1 MRRTLPAF
9 APVSWGLEQ
18 TVTQRHPVVG
28 GSVVTNQPTSRKS
41 AALGSWMRDAGC
53 VGGTFASRNPHPA
66 SRYIRAMLSV
76 TFLGTSAARPTVE
89 RNVSAMAL
97 VREGETLLFEC
108 GEGTQ
113 RQMMRYGVSFALSE
127 IFFTHFHAD
136 HFLGVI
142 GLIRTL
148 GLQVRTEPMVL
159 YGPKGA
165 KKVLGQAIQLGVERV
180 PFEVEIEEV
189 KPGMVLGERG
199 KGKREGYDIC
209 VFGTEHGGGSVGY
222 ALREHERPGRFDP
235 DKARA
240 AGVPEGHL
248 WGKLQRGETVG
259 LADGRTVSADG
270 IVGSKRPGRLVV
282 FTGDTRPCAAV
293 VDAAQGADLLIHE
306 ATFGEEEKERAK
318 ETGHSTAR
326 EAAQIALAAKAR
338 RLVLSHVSARY
349 SISAEE
355 LVKEAREVF
364 KETAVAKDGMTIEVP
379 YQP

>member
-1 MRRTLPAF
+1 
-9 APVSWGLEQ
+9 
-18 TVTQRHPVVG
+18 
-28 GSVVTNQPTSRKS
+28 
-41 AALGSWMRDAGC
+41 
-53 VGGTFASRNPHPA
+53 
-66 SRYIRAMLSV
+66 MLSV

-148 GLQVRTEPMVL
+148 GLQTRTDPMRL
-159 YGPKGA
+159 YGPKGG
-165 KKVLGQAIQLGVERV
+165 KKILGQAIQLGVERV

-189 KPGMVLGERG
+189 RPGIIGERG
-199 KGKREGYDIC
+199 KGKGEGYDIH
-209 VFGTEHGGGSVGY
+209 VFATDHGGGSVGY
-222 ALREHERPGRFDP
+222 ALKEHERPGRFDP
-235 DKARA
+235 EKARA
-240 AGVPEGHL
+240 AGVPEGPL
-248 WGKLQRGETVG
+248 WGKLQKGETVA
-259 LADGRTVSADG
+259 LADGRTVSAEG
-270 IVGSKRPGRLVV
+270 IVGAKRPGRLIV

-293 VDAAQGADLLIHE
+293 VDAEQGADLLIHE
-306 ATFGEEEKERAK
+306 ATFAEEEKERAK

-326 EAAQIALAAKAR
+326 EAAQVALAAKAR
-338 RLVLSHVSARY
+338 RLILSHVSARY
-349 SISAEE
+349 SISADE

-364 KETAVAKDGMTIEVP
+364 KETIVAKDGLTIEVP
-379 YQP
+379 FSD

>member
-1 MRRTLPAF
+1 
-9 APVSWGLEQ
+9 
-18 TVTQRHPVVG
+18 
-28 GSVVTNQPTSRKS
+28 
-41 AALGSWMRDAGC
+41 
-53 VGGTFASRNPHPA
+53 
-66 SRYIRAMLSV
+66 MLSV

-148 GLQVRTEPMVL
+148 GLQARAEPMRL

-165 KKVLGQAIQLGVERV
+165 KKLLTQALQLGVERV
-180 PFEVEIEEV
+180 PFNVEIEEV

-199 KGKREGYDIC
+199 KGKREGYGIC

-222 ALREHERPGRFDP
+222 ALKEHERPGRFDP

-259 LADGRTVSADG
+259 LPDGRTVSAEG
-270 IVGSKRPGRLVV
+270 IVGPKRPGRLVV
-282 FTGDTRPCAAV
+282 FTGDTRP
-293 VDAAQGADLLIHE
+293 
-306 ATFGEEEKERAK
+306 
-318 ETGHSTAR
+318 
-326 EAAQIALAAKAR
+326 
-338 RLVLSHVSARY
+338 
-349 SISAEE
+349 
-355 LVKEAREVF
+355 
-364 KETAVAKDGMTIEVP
+364 
-379 YQP
+379 

>member
-1 MRRTLPAF
+1 
-9 APVSWGLEQ
+9 
-18 TVTQRHPVVG
+18 
-28 GSVVTNQPTSRKS
+28 
-41 AALGSWMRDAGC
+41 
-53 VGGTFASRNPHPA
+53 
-66 SRYIRAMLSV
+66 MLSV

-89 RNVSAMAL
+89 RNVSGVAL

-148 GLQVRTEPMVL
+148 GLQARVEPMRL
-159 YGPKGA
+159 YGPRGA
-165 KKVLGQAIQLGVERV
+165 KKVLGQAIELGVERV
-180 PFEVEIEEV
+180 PFKVEIEEV
-189 KPGMVLGERG
+189 KPGEVLREQGAGSRERD
-199 KGKREGYDIC
+199 GYEIQ
-209 VFGTEHGGGSVGY
+209 VFATEHGGGSVGY
-222 ALREHERPGRFDP
+222 ALREHERRGRFDVE
-235 DKARA
+235 KARA
-240 AGVPEGHL
+240 AGIPEGPL
-248 WGKLQRGETVG
+248 WGKLTKGEPITIPNGPTFQPSDFVG
-259 LADGRTVSADG
+259 P
-270 IVGSKRPGRLVV
+270 KRPGRLVV

-306 ATFGEEEKERAK
+306 ATFGEEERDRAK
-318 ETGHSTAR
+318 ETGHSTAK
-326 EAAQIALAAKAR
+326 EAAQVALAAKAR

-355 LVKEAREVF
+355 LVNEAREVF

-379 YQP
+379 FPD

>member
-1 MRRTLPAF
+1 M
-9 APVSWGLEQ
+9 S
-18 TVTQRHPVVG
+18 
-28 GSVVTNQPTSRKS
+28 
-41 AALGSWMRDAGC
+41 
-53 VGGTFASRNPHPA
+53 
-66 SRYIRAMLSV
+66 
-76 TFLGTSAARPTVE
+76 
-89 RNVSAMAL
+89 L

-148 GLQVRTEPMVL
+148 GLQVRTEPMRL

-165 KKVLGQAIQLGVERV
+165 KKLLTQALQLGVERV

-189 KPGMVLGERG
+189 KPGAVVGERG
-199 KGKREGYDIC
+199 KGKGEGYDIC

-222 ALREHERPGRFDP
+222 ALKEHERPGRFDP
-235 DKARA
+235 EKARA
-240 AGVPEGHL
+240 AGVPEGHW
-248 WGKLQRGETVG
+248 WGKLQRGETVE
-259 LADGRTVSADG
+259 LADGRKVSAEG
-270 IVGSKRPGRLVV
+270 IVGPKRPGRLVV

-326 EAAQIALAAKAR
+326 EAAQVALAAKAR

-364 KETAVAKDGMTIEVP
+364 KETVVAKDGMTIEVP
-379 YQP
+379 FSD